1 MPRLSARFHRAVSAA
16 DVDARAAAL
25 ALEQSIEM
33 PLAAVT
39 DARVRRDIVATVEHI
54 RELAT
59 GRFEVVLGIARVTV
73 GNDIGQL
80 MPMLFGNCSLQN
92 DVELVDVE
100 LPDNFVA
107 AFGGPRFG
115 LPGLRRR
122 LGADR
127 RALTMTALKP
137 QGLPSRPRRHVR

>member
-92 DVELVDVE
+92 DVELVDV
-100 LPDNFVA
+100 
-107 AFGGPRFG
+107 
-115 LPGLRRR
+115 
-122 LGADR
+122 
-127 RALTMTALKP
+127 KP
-137 QGLPSRPRRHVR
+137 AGKATTHAPSAPPKKK